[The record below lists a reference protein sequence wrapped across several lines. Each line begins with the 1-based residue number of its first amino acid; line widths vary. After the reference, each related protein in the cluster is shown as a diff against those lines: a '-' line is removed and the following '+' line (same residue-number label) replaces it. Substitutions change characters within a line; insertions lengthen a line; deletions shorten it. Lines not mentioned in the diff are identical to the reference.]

1 MVEQGKPAPDF
12 ELTSDEGETVRLADL
27 RGRRLVLYFY
37 PRDDTPGCTRQ
48 ACGFRDVYDELQRE
62 GALVFGISPD
72 NAAAHVRFKRKYGLP
87 FTLLADPEHN
97 AAERY
102 GVWVEKTSYGQK
114 RMGIQ
119 RSTFIVDEDG
129 NVASV
134 MRNVKPDEN
143 PGKVLEA
150 LHTA

>member
-1 MVEQGKPAPDF
+1 MIEEGKPAP
-12 ELTSDEGETVRLADL
+12 ELELKSDTGETVRLGDL
-27 RGRRLVLYFY
+27 RGRRVVLYFY
-37 PRDDTPGCTRQ
+37 PRDDTPGCTAQ
-48 ACGFRDVYDELQRE
+48 ACGFRDVYDELQQE
-62 GALVFGISPD
+62 GALVLGISPD
-72 NAAAHVRFKRKYGLP
+72 DEAAHVKFKQKYGLP
-87 FTLLADPEHN
+87 FTLLADPDHE

-102 GVWVEKTSYGQK
+102 GVWVERTQYGKK

-129 NVASV
+129 NVAAA

-150 LHTA
+150 LRAA

>member
-1 MVEQGKPAPDF
+1 MIEEGRPAP
-12 ELTSDEGETVRLADL
+12 ELELKSDTGETVRLGDL
-27 RGRRLVLYFY
+27 HGRRVVLYFY
-37 PRDDTPGCTRQ
+37 PRDDTPGCTAQ

-62 GALVFGISPD
+62 GAVVLGISPD
-72 NAAAHVRFKRKYGLP
+72 DEAAHVKFKEKYGLP
-87 FTLLADPEHN
+87 FTLLADPDHE

-102 GVWVEKTSYGQK
+102 GVWVERTQYGKK

-129 NVASV
+129 NIAAA

-143 PGKVLEA
+143 PGKVLAA
-150 LHTA
+150 LRAA